1 MTNKITNTIKKD
13 ILPLV
18 ESLKNNFND
27 NGNLFYVGG
36 YLRNNFIN
44 QIHNKNIKIKDID
57 LATNIEPDIFKELLN
72 KKGYR
77 TIDTGIEHGT
87 FTLLL
92 PLDNDKYESIEITT
106 FRKDVSTDGRKR
118 TISFRRT
125 IEEDL
130 ERRDFTVNA
139 IAKNVRTDEILDPFN
154 GINDIKN
161 MNLKFVLNPKDRI
174 KEDELRVLRYFRFI
188 FQLNFNID
196 DEILEIIKNNFD
208 INILS
213 NERIKSEL
221 EKILLNINEKNFNIL
236 NILFDDK
243 ILFSNILLKELFDNF
258 IKHKE
263 QILKTKNK
271 TFLNLSS
278 FINIDKDI
286 LKKLKFSNLE
296 IKEIEIYNIIKRN
309 LSLLGDKTNLKI
321 FLFVNNIEIDM
332 VKRFSIDNNNT
343 KLLNIINEIELKK
356 EVYSQKSLDI
366 NGNDIEHYI
375 TNVLKIKNFDKKII
389 GDFLK
394 YSVKNVILNKSN
406 NKKEILLKDLNN
418 FILNKDKTLEI
429 NNH

>member
-106 FRKDVSTDGRKR
+106 FRKDVATNGRKR
-118 TISFRRT
+118 TISYRRT

-139 IAKNVRTDEILDPFN
+139 IAKNVRTDEIIDIFD
-154 GINDIKN
+154 GINDIKK
-161 MNLKFVLNPKDRI
+161 MDLKFVLNPKDRI
-174 KEDELRVLRYFRFI
+174 KEDDLRVLRYFRFI
-188 FQLNFNID
+188 FQLNFIID
-196 DEILEIIKNNFD
+196 DNLLEIIKDNFD

-221 EKILLNINEKNFNIL
+221 EKILLNINEKNFDIL
-236 NILFDDK
+236 NILFDEK

-258 IKHKE
+258 IEHKE
-263 QILKTKNK
+263 EILKTKKKN
-271 TFLNLSS
+271 FLNLSS

-296 IKEIEIYNIIKRN
+296 IKEIEIFSTIRKN
-309 LSLLGDKTNLKI
+309 LSLLVDKTNLKL

-332 VKRFSIDNNNT
+332 VKKFSIDNNI
-343 KLLNIINEIELKK
+343 KLLNIINEIEIKK

-366 NGNDIEHYI
+366 NGTDIEHHI

-389 GDFLK
+389 GDFIK
-394 YSVKNVILNKSN
+394 YCVKNVILNKSN
-406 NKKEILLKDLNN
+406 NKKDILLKDLNN
-418 FILNKDKTLEI
+418 FVLNKEKTLEF

>member
-1 MTNKITNTIKKD
+1 MTDKITNTIKKD

-18 ESLKNNFND
+18 ETLKNNFND
-27 NGNLFYVGG
+27 NGVLFYVGG

-44 QIHNKNIKIKDID
+44 QIRNKNIKIKDID
-57 LATNIEPDIFKELLN
+57 LATNIEPDILKELLN

-92 PLDNDKYESIEITT
+92 PLDNDKYEALEITT
-106 FRKDVSTDGRKR
+106 FRKDVATNGRKR
-118 TISFRRT
+118 TISYRRT

-221 EKILLNINEKNFNIL
+221 EKILLNINEKNFDIL
-236 NILFDDK
+236 NILFDNK

-286 LKKLKFSNLE
+286 LKKLKFSNVE
-296 IKEIEIYNIIKRN
+296 IKEIEIFSTIRKN
-309 LSLLGDKTNLKI
+309 LSLLVDKTNLKL

-332 VKRFSIDNNNT
+332 VKKFSIDNNI

-366 NGNDIEHYI
+366 DGNDIEYHI

-418 FILNKDKTLEI
+418 FILNKDKTLEL

>member
-343 KLLNIINEIELKK
+343 KLLNTINEIELKK

-429 NNH
+429 NNN